1 MLGMRENLKKPGK
14 KPTGSTTNASDAVN
28 DTKLP
33 SRPSTDEVVDHAGEE
48 SFPASDPLA
57 VGSAHHKAAE
67 REPEETDLKPKRR
80 SPPDWMLHP
89 PANGD

>member
-1 MLGMRENLKKPGK
+1 MLGMRENRQKPGK

-48 SFPASDPLA
+48 SFPASDPVA
-57 VGSAHHKAAE
+57 VGSAAKTAAK
-67 REPEETDLKPKRR
+67 REPEPKETDLEPKPRP
-80 SPPDWMLHP
+80 SPDWLLHP
-89 PANGD
+89 PRR

>member
-1 MLGMRENLKKPGK
+1 MLGMRENRKKPGK

-48 SFPASDPLA
+48 SFPASDPVA
-57 VGSAHHKAAE
+57 VGSAAKKAAK
-67 REPEETDLKPKRR
+67 REPEPKESDLEPRR
-80 SPPDWMLHP
+80 RPSPDWLLHP
-89 PANGD
+89 PRR

>member
-1 MLGMRENLKKPGK
+1 MRENRKQPGK

-48 SFPASDPLA
+48 SFPASDPVA
-57 VGSAHHKAAE
+57 VGSAARKAAK
-67 REPEETDLKPKRR
+67 REPEPKESDLEPKPRP
-80 SPPDWMLHP
+80 SPDWLLHP
-89 PANGD
+89 PRR